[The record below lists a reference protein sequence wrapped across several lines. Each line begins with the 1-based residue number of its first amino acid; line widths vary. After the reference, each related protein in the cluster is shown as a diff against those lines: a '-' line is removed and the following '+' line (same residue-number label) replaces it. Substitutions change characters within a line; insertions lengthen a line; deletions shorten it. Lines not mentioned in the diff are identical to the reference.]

1 MANQKQNEKKKG
13 FFDRKAV
20 LSYGLKVVQE
30 LLGLGESESAKKV
43 TLNDIQMD
51 EVLKGKIRLEHKQ
64 TRILAEVREVEK
76 KKRDLFTE
84 GAKNASVREKKVIA
98 YKIKEL
104 DSRGINLDRMLQAIH
119 VQMRVINNFIQIKEQ
134 EQMNK
139 EMGLESIFGSIDIE
153 ELIVYMEDAMVNGE
167 LNMKRL
173 QNLADGLDKHNIMSE
188 VFNDDDDVMDIV
200 RQMELAGEKADSP
213 QAIEEM
219 YAKMEENLQE
229 KQKPEENFTDLENF
243 DNDF

>member
-1 MANQKQNEKKKG
+1 MTNQKQNEKKKG

-20 LSYGLKVVQE
+20 LSYGFKVVQE
-30 LLGLGESESAKKV
+30 LLGLGEGESTKKV

-139 EMGLESIFGSIDIE
+139 EMGLESIFGSINIE

-213 QAIEEM
+213 QVIEEM
-219 YAKMEENLQE
+219 YTKMEEKLQE